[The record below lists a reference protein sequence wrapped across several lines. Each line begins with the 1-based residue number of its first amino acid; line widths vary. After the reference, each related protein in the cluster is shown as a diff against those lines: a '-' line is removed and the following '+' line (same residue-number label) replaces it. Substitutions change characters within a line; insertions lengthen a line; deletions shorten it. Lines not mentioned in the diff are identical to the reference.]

1 MERDADSQSEVG
13 KEKALWHDQE
23 FQIWGMEMLGV
34 DMDFSGSQQEQESQ
48 ESLHLELEETEIDS
62 LECSDVDST
71 TLTPLKKKRS
81 RRALGRVRVL
91 RPLSP
96 TSDAQGRNLTQF
108 W

>member
-1 MERDADSQSEVG
+1 
-13 KEKALWHDQE
+13 
-23 FQIWGMEMLGV
+23 MLGV
-34 DMDFSGSQQEQESQ
+34 DMDFSGSEQEQESQ

-81 RRALGRVRVL
+81 RSALGRVRVL

-96 TSDAQGRNLTQF
+96 TSDAGSESDSILVRNHWKQF
-108 W
+108 TLNTLSDVPAMFCFKTI